1 MTAFRAGAFLL
12 LVLALTGCDP
22 TKRVPKG
29 HYLLVKNEVRSNNKD
44 LPIAELEQVIKQ
56 KPNKKVL
63 WQRLH
68 LHLYN
73 LSDPERTIAIQ
84 AASDSVCAIRNAERE
99 RRAEQRNAQRRAKGQ
114 KEKPY
119 VEKACRKT
127 RRVWAREDVGEAP
140 VVLDS
145 ALIEQSVQQL
155 GLYLA
160 KEGYYRNTIT
170 DSVFTQGTKLFS
182 QKRGRRFKQ
191 PKAEVV
197 YHVDAGRPYTLC
209 DLGWRVDEPR
219 MDSLMRANAHAS
231 LLKQGMRFDADELDK
246 ERTRVTDLM
255 RQQGYLYFNRDLVQ
269 FVADTAAGDHEVD
282 LMMRI
287 EHPLGRERK
296 GLRGT
301 PEGTIYRIGEVSME
315 ILPRPGAI
323 LPPMRNSVE
332 YQGLM
337 LHYQSDK
344 PLYRPRALR
353 NQVLLRSGT
362 AYSQSA
368 TDRTYRR
375 LNNLRVFDR
384 VEIRFDT
391 TGTGTKDRANVA
403 ITLLPSKRQNF
414 STEVFGANR
423 GGFLG
428 TSVSFLYRHKNIFRN
443 MGSITAQMTFG
454 LEAQQGLTGNNS
466 PADDATIDVRRVGLF
481 NTLEMGP
488 EITLRFP
495 RFMLPAP
502 RAWLDPDKWSRTWNQ
517 RTSITGL
524 YNYQQR
530 PDYTRSLAKISFGYE
545 WNKARTK
552 TFGLFPVDVNF
563 IRIPLISDAF
573 ADFIRTSN
581 DAILRDSYTDHVI
594 AGAKLVY
601 TWNTQN
607 ALVRKRDM
615 FFWRPI
621 VQTSGHLLRAVNE
634 AFDNAPI
641 RDTTGTDHYTLA
653 GVRFAQFVKVENDF
667 RYYRTIHARSSL
679 AFRAAAG
686 VGVPFGNLGVLPFEA
701 SFFGGGANGMRAW
714 RPRTL
719 GPGSYS
725 APLLAFDRIGEIRI
739 EGNAEYRFKLVGYV
753 EGALFADVGNIWML
767 EENPAK
773 PGSGFRWDRFYS
785 DLAVGTGMGLRLNF
799 DFFLVRFDFGL
810 QTKDPAL
817 VPGERWI
824 FQSKDHFREQYAAA
838 DGTLG
843 TYRPQI
849 NFNLGIGYPF

>member
-1 MTAFRAGAFLL
+1 MKPPALL
-12 LVLALTGCDP
+12 AVAALVLATGCDP
-22 TKRVPKG
+22 TKRLPAGKR
-29 HYLLVKNEVRSNNKD
+29 LLVRNEVRTNSTEV
-44 LPIAELEQVIKQ
+44 PASELATVLKQ
-56 KPNKKVL
+56 KPNKKIL
-63 WQRLH
+63 GQRFH

-73 LSDPERTIAIQ
+73 LSDPERTIAVK
-84 AASDSVCAIRNAERE
+84 AASDSVCALRNEERARKAAERNARRKARGRKERPF
-99 RRAEQRNAQRRAKGQ
+99 AP
-114 KEKPY
+114 KE
-119 VEKACRKT
+119 CRKT
-127 RRVWAREDVGEAP
+127 RRVWAREHVGEAP

-145 ALIEQSVQQL
+145 ALIEQSRQQMA
-155 GLYLA
+155 LYLA
-160 KEGYYRNTIT
+160 KEGYYRSSIT
-170 DSVFTQGTKLFS
+170 DSVSTRRRKLFT
-182 QKRGRRFKQ
+182 GRYGRPFSQ

-197 YHVDAGRPYTLC
+197 YHVDAGRPYRLC
-209 DLGWRVDEPR
+209 EISWRVDDPR
-219 MDSLMRANAHAS
+219 MDSLLRANASAT
-231 LLKQGMRFDADELDK
+231 LVKRDMRFDADELDK
-246 ERTRVTDLM
+246 ERTRITDLM
-255 RQQGYLYFNRDLVQ
+255 RQHGYLFFTRDLVQ
-269 FVADTAAGDHEVD
+269 YVADTAAGDHEVD
-282 LMMRI
+282 LSMRL
-287 EHPLGRERK
+287 EQPLGRAHK

-301 PEGTIYRIGEVSME
+301 PEGTVYVVEDVEVE
-315 ILPRPGAI
+315 IMPRPGAT
-323 LPPMRNSVE
+323 LPPMRSSMD
-332 YQGLM
+332 YQGLK
-337 LHYQSDK
+337 LHYQGER
-344 PLYRPRALR
+344 PQFRPRALR
-353 NQVLLRSGT
+353 NQVLLKSG
-362 AYSQSA
+362 AVYSQTA

-391 TGTGTKDRANVA
+391 SGTEARDRTNVN

-414 STEVFGANR
+414 STEVFGTNR

-428 TSVSFLYRHKNIFRN
+428 TSVSFLYRHKNVFRN
-443 MGSITAQMTFG
+443 MGSITTQMTFG

-466 PADDATIDVRRVGLF
+466 PTDDATIDVRRVGMF

-502 RAWLDPDKWSRTWNQ
+502 RAWLDPDKWARSWNQ
-517 RTSITGL
+517 RTSITSL

-545 WNKARTK
+545 WNKGRSRTW
-552 TFGLFPVDVNF
+552 GLFPMDVNF
-563 IRIPLISDAF
+563 IRIHEMTGAF

-607 ALVRKRDM
+607 AAVRSRDM

-621 VQTSGHLLRAVNE
+621 VQTSGLLLNAINE
-634 AFDNAPI
+634 AFDGAPVT
-641 RDTTGTDHYTLA
+641 DTTGTSYYTLA

-667 RYYRTIHARSSL
+667 RYYRTIHTRSSL

-686 VGVPFGNLGVLPFEA
+686 IGVPFGNLGVMPFEA

-725 APLLAFDRIGEIRI
+725 APIVAFDRIGEIRI

-753 EGALFADVGNIWML
+753 EGALFADVGNIWTI

-773 PGSGFRWDRFYS
+773 PGSGFRWDRFYN

-817 VPGERWI
+817 APGERWI
-824 FQSKDHFREQYAAA
+824 FQPKDRFALDRASP
-838 DGTLG
+838 DGTPAR
-843 TYRPQI
+843 YRAQV